1 MRVVP
6 HLLLPRVVLNRRFPA
21 ATLEAIEAAIGASEK
36 RHRAEIRFA
45 IEVALDVRAL
55 WRVRTVR
62 DRALEVF
69 AELGVWS
76 TAERNGVLIYVLLA
90 ERQVEIVAD
99 HGLTGRVSDAE
110 WREVCALIEREF
122 AQGPLARRCPA
133 RHRSGHGAARARVP
147 GQRAKPQRAAGSAGC
162 PLVLG
167 ACWINWLAQA
177 PRVGP

>member
-21 ATLEAIEAAIGASEK
+21 ATLKAIEGAVGASEK

-69 AELGVWS
+69 ADLAVWS

-90 ERQVEIVAD
+90 ERHVEIVAD

-122 AQGPLARRCPA
+122 VQSRWREGALHGIEAATALLAREFPA
-133 RHRSGHGAARARVP
+133 SGGNRNEQPDRP
-147 GQRAKPQRAAGSAGC
+147 I
-162 PLVLG
+162 VL
-167 ACWINWLAQA
+167 
-177 PRVGP
+177 

>member
-6 HLLLPRVVLNRRFPA
+6 HLLLPRAVLNRRFPA
-21 ATLEAIEAAIGASEK
+21 ATLKAIEGAVGASEK
-36 RHRAEIRFA
+36 RHRGEIRFA

-69 AELGVWS
+69 AELGVWG

-99 HGLTGRVSDAE
+99 HGLTGRVSAAE

-122 AQGPLARRCPA
+122 A
-133 RHRSGHGAARARVP
+133 SGHWRDGALRGIEAVTAL
-147 GQRAKPQRAAGSAGC
+147 
-162 PLVLG
+162 LVREFPASGRNPNEQSDRPIVL
-167 ACWINWLAQA
+167 
-177 PRVGP
+177 

>member
-21 ATLEAIEAAIGASEK
+21 ATLKAIADAIGASEK

-45 IEVALDVRAL
+45 VEVALDVRAL

-90 ERQVEIVAD
+90 ERHVEIVAD

-110 WREVCALIEREF
+110 WREVCALIERAF
-122 AQGPLARRCPA
+122 AQGRWRDGALHGIEAATALLAREFPA
-133 RHRSGHGAARARVP
+133 T
-147 GQRAKPQRAAGSAGC
+147 
-162 PLVLG
+162 
-167 ACWINWLAQA
+167 
-177 PRVGP
+177 GPNRNEQQDRPVIL

>member
-21 ATLEAIEAAIGASEK
+21 ATLKAIESAVGASEK

-62 DRALEVF
+62 GRALEVF

-122 AQGPLARRCPA
+122 AQSRWQEGALHGIEAATALLTREFPT
-133 RHRSGHGAARARVP
+133 SGENRNEQPDRP
-147 GQRAKPQRAAGSAGC
+147 I
-162 PLVLG
+162 LL
-167 ACWINWLAQA
+167 
-177 PRVGP
+177 

>member
-21 ATLEAIEAAIGASEK
+21 PTLKAIESAIGASEK

-45 IEVALDVRAL
+45 IEVALDMRAL

-62 DRALEVF
+62 ARALEVF
-69 AELGVWS
+69 AELGVWG

-90 ERQVEIVAD
+90 ERHVEIVAD
-99 HGLTGRVSDAE
+99 QGFEGRVSNAE

-122 AQGPLARRCPA
+122 AHGGWRDGALHGIEAATALLAREFPA
-133 RHRSGHGAARARVP
+133 SGQNRNEQPDRPVI
-147 GQRAKPQRAAGSAGC
+147 
-162 PLVLG
+162 L
-167 ACWINWLAQA
+167 
-177 PRVGP
+177 

>member
-21 ATLEAIEAAIGASEK
+21 PTLSAIEGAIGASEK

-45 IEVALDVRAL
+45 IEVALDVRTL
-55 WRVRTVR
+55 WRVRAVR

-99 HGLTGRVSDAE
+99 QGFAGRVSAAE
-110 WREVCALIEREF
+110 WRGVCELIEREF
-122 AQGPLARRCPA
+122 ARGRWREGALHGIEAATALLAREYPA
-133 RHRSGHGAARARVP
+133 N
-147 GQRAKPQRAAGSAGC
+147 GSNRNEQ
-162 PLVLG
+162 PDRPTIL
-167 ACWINWLAQA
+167 
-177 PRVGP
+177 

>member
-6 HLLLPRVVLNRRFPA
+6 HLLLPRVLLNRRFPA
-21 ATLEAIEAAIGASEK
+21 PTLKAIETAVGASEK

-45 IEVALDVRAL
+45 VEVALDVRSL

-90 ERQVEIVAD
+90 ERHVEIVAD
-99 HGLTGRVSDAE
+99 HGLNGRVSEAE

-122 AQGPLARRCPA
+122 ASGRWRDGALQGIEAATVLLAREFPA
-133 RHRSGHGAARARVP
+133 TGANRNEQPDRPVI
-147 GQRAKPQRAAGSAGC
+147 
-162 PLVLG
+162 L
-167 ACWINWLAQA
+167 
-177 PRVGP
+177 